1 MFKMKSKFFIT
12 IFASLALIFLA
23 SAGWFYA
30 LSKMSFTRKEILE
43 LRKNILRAEKKNI
56 AEKSLTGLLNDVKR
70 KKRPLGP
77 FF

>member
-43 LRKNILRAEKKNI
+43 LRKKYSARREKKYCG
-56 AEKSLTGLLNDVKR
+56 KVFDRSS
-70 KKRPLGP
+70 
-77 FF
+77 

>member
-43 LRKNILRAEKKNI
+43 LRKNILRAEKKI
-56 AEKSLTGLLNDVKR
+56 SRKSLWPVFLTM
-70 KKRPLGP
+70 
-77 FF
+77 